1 MFGILTK
8 IKIIKNLILDKLDG
22 IITRNNEI
30 NFRLSEINNKLE
42 NSRLLGINSKL
53 ENSRLLEINNKLDII
68 INHSNQI
75 NLNSS
80 SIKELNLK
88 ENRQIGLTNSL
99 DRATEV
105 KNNLLSVVIGS
116 YNRKALLEKAIQSV
130 RCNQIRIPYEIIVID
145 GGSTDGSLQWLIEQ
159 KDIITIVQHNRGEF
173 QGKPIKRRS
182 WGYFMNLG
190 FKAAQ
195 GKYILMISDDCLLL
209 PNAVNCGLNK
219 FEEMEKAGRKIGG
232 VAFYFRNWPEEKE
245 YYVQCALGGKLF
257 VNHGIYLREALEAVG
272 WVDEERYMFY
282 KADGD
287 LGLKMWQLGYETVDC
302 PDAYVEH
309 YYDSREAVR
318 QTNNTVLD
326 RDRAA
331 YLERWAGIYYHID
344 KPDLRTKLTKFYE
357 DPTRTAEKFLELI
370 NQ

>member
-1 MFGILTK
+1 MFKPLTK
-8 IKIIKNLILDKLDG
+8 IKHIKNLVFEKLDG
-22 IITRNNEI
+22 IIRRNNEI
-30 NFRLSEINNKLE
+30 NFRIV
-42 NSRLLGINSKL
+42 
-53 ENSRLLEINNKLDII
+53 EINNKLDLLLEQSDRIEMDS
-68 INHSNQI
+68 SNETKGKSEE
-75 NLNSS
+75 NSQT
-80 SIKELNLK
+80 ELANTSTTGS
-88 ENRQIGLTNSL
+88 Q
-99 DRATEV
+99 
-105 KNNLLSVVIGS
+105 NLLSIVIGS
-116 YNRKALLEKAIQSV
+116 YNRKALLEKAIGSI
-130 RCNQIRIPYEIIVID
+130 RSNQIRVPYEIIVID

-173 QGKPIKRRS
+173 QGKQIKRRS

-209 PNAVNCGLNK
+209 PNAVNSGLDK
-219 FEEMEKAGRKIGG
+219 FAEMEKAGRKVGG

-257 VNHGIYLREALEAVG
+257 VNHGMYLRAALEAVG

-287 LGLKMWQLGYETVDC
+287 VCLKMWQIGYEIVDC

-309 YYDSREAVR
+309 YYDRTEAVR
-318 QTNNTVLD
+318 QSNNTVLD

-331 YLERWAGIYYHID
+331 YLERWAGIYYHMD
-344 KPDLRTKLTKFYE
+344 RPDLRTKITKLY
-357 DPTRTAEKFLELI
+357 DDASRTAEQFLL
-370 NQ
+370 